1 MMKLAIILLFFCFLA
16 GCSETVCL
24 RNDEKPV
31 LVLNAV
37 LEAGCDSMRIELTE
51 TDIPD
56 RSLGGRERD
65 SVGGYPR
72 PGRGGGLP
80 CGVVV

>member
-51 TDIPD
+51 TKGAYDQSGS
-56 RSLGGRERD
+56 RMRRC
-65 SVGGYPR
+65 GYMR
-72 PGRGGGLP
+72 RGS
-80 CGVVV
+80 C

>member
-37 LEAGCDSMRIELTE
+37 LEA
-51 TDIPD
+51 
-56 RSLGGRERD
+56 
-65 SVGGYPR
+65 VGG
-72 PGRGGGLP
+72 
-80 CGVVV
+80 GVRQHTDRADGDEGSV